1 MASLKI
7 IISISDKASDKFTK
21 LGKNLNTLDRR
32 MKKLNRE
39 HQKALTDKY
48 NATPMT
54 SRIRGV
60 SNLQRSL
67 KYADVMKRKAFTD
80 DYKPA
85 NMLKRINHVRQYRN
99 GLSQTQ
105 RLAKA
110 GIKLPISMDRNTLRG
125 MQNTFNRMRSM
136 KVPIT
141 ADTKAFTRQL
151 NNLRPNNRMRIK
163 LPVQLDGANLRQIE
177 RNMSRLR
184 VANPI
189 RVRAVDEVGPVM
201 QRINGMLARI
211 RRVPAIAIR
220 ARDTATSTIK
230 RVVSTAGSLRETYTA
245 RFNAIDRVTGPIS
258 RVSGLARNFAGRTFT
273 ATVRIADMA
282 TRPLQAIAR
291 TATST
296 LALLGAAG
304 GAYGG
309 VMVPIKMVADR
320 QDVTTQFE
328 VMLGGAEQASKR
340 VDELTTFAG
349 STPFLRDDI
358 FEASR
363 VLEVFT
369 GNALSTGD
377 GLRLIGDV
385 AAGTKRPINE
395 VAMWF
400 GRLYDGLK
408 SGRPVGDATMALQE
422 MGAMSGE
429 TRNMVEELA
438 ESGGNI
444 ADIWPTV
451 TGEFE
456 QYNGMME
463 KMSDNMNN
471 LLLGVRAFV
480 TNTLMMPWGE
490 GLESAF
496 GPMLQK
502 FREWR
507 GDNAEVLEGVRNDLK
522 NYGTQFGDLLTK
534 PFYGLGSIVDEA
546 FQNDELDG
554 LGERMKY
561 IISES
566 IEGVNQWLQSS
577 GIEKISSFM
586 GDIGET
592 YGDGLNKLINGLMGT
607 SDEGD
612 SSIFTTMGELGRES
626 AIEFGK
632 GFVDSL
638 EPKDLL
644 EKAFGKLKELNVSG
658 GKSLLGHLIGDDEL
672 KEQGNILGTILV
684 DAMLLAMAAK
694 FLPGF
699 KGILA
704 GASMLGGGLLAG
716 LFGKSTKKGGK
727 GLGKGGLIGSML
739 FGKDGKI
746 RKPNFKK
753 MFGGLSGL
761 KNFKLPKGLGKLL
774 TGFKGLPL
782 VGTILSGFG
791 LITGGAETM
800 GENIG
805 TILGGLGGGALGSI
819 FGPIGT
825 TIGASLGALGGG
837 KIGELFDTGVIQEKW
852 ATFSSWFS
860 SNVWEPIKS
869 GASSAGEWIS
879 TTWTSSIEWIKG
891 AWQSVSTWFMDS
903 VWTPI
908 SEFASETWQSIS
920 DTFTVAK
927 TWIQDTWSEVSTW
940 FQETIWNPIKDF
952 AIDTLNIVVG
962 LFVMAWQGIQEVW
975 GFVSEWF
982 MENVWTPLTEWATQT
997 WTSIVEFGQNAWLWI
1012 QETWATVSEWFMETV
1027 WNPLIEWASKT
1038 WSTIVEWG
1046 NNAWLWIQETW
1057 LLVSEWFIENVW
1069 MPLTEWATTTWN
1081 SIVLWAQNAWLW
1093 IQETWLLVSEWF
1105 IEMVWTPLSTW
1116 ASETWTQI
1124 STWASNA
1131 WLWIQETWALVSTW
1145 FIDTVWTPLS
1155 TWASETWESIKGFF
1169 SDAWTAIQGVWATV
1183 SEWFSS
1189 TVWEPT
1195 KAVFT
1200 GVAEFFG
1207 EKFDAARDRVTG
1219 AFEGVAGWFETNV
1232 FGPIQAG
1239 LDLISGAVET
1249 VAGAVSNLI
1258 GKAKSIG
1265 SSVTGL
1271 GGPTAG
1277 GAALGAAGKFA
1288 TGGYITK
1295 RQTALIGEN
1304 GNEFVIP
1311 VERNKDQGRQY
1322 LKRAAGM
1329 LGMTVMPSH
1338 ETMNTA
1344 NRRTRN
1350 VINLDDYRKNEPS
1363 RNNTNDKPK
1372 VTIPKPPHGGNGGG
1386 SNKTVQIT
1394 FTGDFNVRNDAD
1406 IDKIAERVKRSII
1419 DEIDEEYPDGEVM

>member
-21 LGKNLNTLDRR
+21 LGKNLNNLDRR
-32 MKKLNRE
+32 MKRLNRE
-39 HQKALTDKY
+39 HKKALTDQY
-48 NATPMT
+48 NAAPMMN
-54 SRIRGV
+54 RIRGV

-67 KYADVMKRKAFTD
+67 KMADVMKNRAFTD
-80 DYKPA
+80 NYKPA

-105 RLAKA
+105 RLARS
-110 GIKLPISMDRNTLRG
+110 GIKLPISMDRNALRG
-125 MQNTFNRMRSM
+125 MENTFSRLRTIR
-136 KVPIT
+136 VPVT
-141 ADTKAFTRQL
+141 ADTRGFTRQI
-151 NNLRPNNRMRIK
+151 NNLKPTNRMRIK
-163 LPVQLDGANLRQIE
+163 LPVHLDGANLRHIE

-184 VANPI
+184 VVNPI
-189 RVRAVDEVGPVM
+189 RVRAIDEVGPVM
-201 QRINGMLARI
+201 QRINGMLARV

-220 ARDTATSTIK
+220 ARDTASSMIQ
-230 RVVSTAGSLRETYTA
+230 RVVSTAGTLRSTYTTHL
-245 RFNAIDRVTGPIS
+245 NAIDRVTGPIT
-258 RVSGLARNFAGRTFT
+258 RVGGLARSFAGRTYT
-273 ATVRIADMA
+273 ATVRIADLA

-291 TATST
+291 TASST
-296 LALLGAAG
+296 LGLLGAAG

-309 VMVPIKMVADR
+309 IMVPLKMAADR
-320 QDVTTQFE
+320 EDVRTQFE
-328 VMLGGAEQASKR
+328 VLLGSAEKANDR
-340 VDELTTFAG
+340 INELTTFAG
-349 STPFLRDDI
+349 ETPFKRTDL

-363 VLEVFT
+363 VLQTFT
-369 GNALSTGD
+369 GDALSTGD

-385 AAGTKRPINE
+385 AAGTKRPISE
-395 VAMWF
+395 VSMWF
-400 GRLYDGLK
+400 GRMYDGLK

-429 TRNMVEELA
+429 TRNMIEELS

-451 TGEFE
+451 TAEFE
-456 QYNGMME
+456 DFNGLMILMA
-463 KMSDNMNN
+463 DNFNN
-471 LLLGVRAFV
+471 LMLGVRSFADEGI
-480 TNTLMMPWGE
+480 MQPWGE
-490 GLESAF
+490 GLRDGF
-496 GPMLQK
+496 KPMLK
-502 FREWR
+502 DFRQWR
-507 GDNAEVLEGVRNDLK
+507 NDNADLLEGVKEELMS
-522 NYGTQFGDLLTK
+522 YGSAFSGLLSE
-534 PFYGLGSIVDEA
+534 PLYSLGSIFDDA
-546 FQNDELDG
+546 FKDDNLG
-554 LGERMKY
+554 TLGEKLKY
-561 IISES
+561 VVEES
-566 IEGVNQWLQSS
+566 IEGVNSWLQTT
-577 GIEKISSFM
+577 GIDKISGFM
-586 GDIGET
+586 EDIGKT
-592 YGDGLNKLINGLMGT
+592 YGGGLNKLINGLMGT

-612 SSIFTTMGELGRES
+612 SSIFTTLGELGRES
-626 AIEFGK
+626 AIAFGTA
-632 GFVDSL
+632 FVDEL
-638 EPKDLL
+638 DPMDLL
-644 EKAFGKLKELNVSG
+644 EKAFGKLKELNIGG

-672 KEQGNILGTILV
+672 KEQGSIWGTLLV

-716 LFGKSTKKGGK
+716 LFGKSSKKGGK
-727 GLGKGGLIGSML
+727 GFGKGGLIGSML

-746 RKPNFKK
+746 RKPDFKK
-753 MFGGLSGL
+753 LFGGLGGL
-761 KNFKLPKGLGKLL
+761 KKFKLPDGLEKLL

-782 VGTILSGFG
+782 VGTILSAFG

-800 GENIG
+800 GESIG

-852 ATFSSWFS
+852 ATFSSWFGT
-860 SNVWEPIKS
+860 NVWEPIKS

-879 TTWTSSIEWIKG
+879 NAWDSSITWIKE
-891 AWQSVSTWFMDS
+891 AWSGISTWFMDS

-908 SEFASETWQSIS
+908 SDFAKESWQSIS
-920 DTFTVAK
+920 QAFEEGK
-927 TWIQDTWSEVSTW
+927 TWIQDIWSEVSTW
-940 FQETIWNPIKDF
+940 FQETVWDPIKNF
-952 AIDTLNIVVG
+952 AIDILNIVVG

-975 GFVSEWF
+975 GIASEWF
-982 MENVWTPLTEWATQT
+982 SENVWTPLKEWASETWESIKTFFSEAWLSIQEVWSSAIEWFIESVWNPLKEWAANT
-997 WTSIVEFGQNAWLWI
+997 WTSIVEGADASWLWIQESWALVTEWFLETVWNPLIEAATTAWNWISQKASETWLWI
-1012 QETWATVSEWFMETV
+1012 QETWMLVSEWFMETV
-1027 WNPLIEWASKT
+1027 WLPLQEMA
-1038 WSTIVEWG
+1038 TI
-1046 NNAWLWIQETW
+1046 AWNWI
-1057 LLVSEWFIENVW
+1057 SEAAI
-1069 MPLTEWATTTWN
+1069 
-1081 SIVLWAQNAWLW
+1081 
-1093 IQETWLLVSEWF
+1093 
-1105 IEMVWTPLSTW
+1105 
-1116 ASETWTQI
+1116 
-1124 STWASNA
+1124 NA
-1131 WLWIQETWALVSTW
+1131 WLWIQETWALVSEW
-1145 FIDTVWTPLS
+1145 FIETVWTPLS

-1169 SDAWTAIQGVWATV
+1169 SDAWTAIQDIWSTV

-1189 TVWEPT
+1189 TVWEPIKT
-1195 KAVFT
+1195 IFSNVST
-1200 GVAEFFG
+1200 FFG

-1277 GAALGAAGKFA
+1277 GAAIGAAGKFA

-1338 ETMNTA
+1338 EAMNTA

-1350 VINLDDYRKNEPS
+1350 VINLDDYRKNKPS
-1363 RNNTNDKPK
+1363 QNNIGDKPK
-1372 VTIPKPPHGGNGGG
+1372 ITIPNPPRGGNGSGG
-1386 SNKTVQIT
+1386 NKTVNIT

>member
-21 LGKNLNTLDRR
+21 LGKNLNNLDRR

-54 SRIRGV
+54 RRIRGV

-522 NYGTQFGDLLTK
+522 NYGTQFGELLTK

-546 FQNDELDG
+546 FQNDELNS
-554 LGERMKY
+554 LGERMKF
-561 IISES
+561 ILDES

-577 GIEKISSFM
+577 GIEKISGFM
-586 GDIGET
+586 GDLGET
-592 YGDGLNKLINGLMGT
+592 YGGGLNKLINGLMGT

-612 SSIFTTMGELGRES
+612 SSIFTTLGELGRES
-626 AIEFGK
+626 AIAFGTA
-632 GFVDSL
+632 FVDEL
-638 EPKDLL
+638 DPMDLL
-644 EKAFGKLKELNVSG
+644 EKAFGKLKELNIGG

-672 KEQGNILGTILV
+672 KEQGSIWGTLLV
-684 DAMLLAMAAK
+684 DAMLLSMAAK

-716 LFGKSTKKGGK
+716 LFGKSSKKGGK
-727 GLGKGGLIGSML
+727 GFGKGGLIGSML

-746 RKPNFKK
+746 RKPDFKK
-753 MFGGLSGL
+753 MFGGLGGL
-761 KNFKLPKGLGKLL
+761 KNFKLPDGLGKLL

-791 LITGGAETM
+791 LITGGAEMM
-800 GENIG
+800 GESIG

-852 ATFSSWFS
+852 ATFSSWFGT
-860 SNVWEPIKS
+860 NVWEPIKS
-869 GASSAGEWIS
+869 GASSAADWIS
-879 TTWTSSIEWIKG
+879 EAYNGSIEWIKG
-891 AWQSVSTWFMDS
+891 AWSDISTWFMDS

-908 SEFASETWQSIS
+908 SEFAKDTWQSIS
-920 DTFTVAK
+920 ETFDEAK
-927 TWIQDTWSEVSTW
+927 TWIQDSWSEISTW
-940 FQETIWNPIKDF
+940 FQETIWTPLKTF
-952 AIDTLNIVVG
+952 AIDTLNIIVG
-962 LFVMAWQGIQEVW
+962 LFVMAWQGIQEAW
-975 GFVSEWF
+975 GIASEWF
-982 MENVWTPLTEWATQT
+982 MENVWTPLVEWASQT
-997 WTSIVEFGQNAWLWI
+997 WTSIVEWGQNAWLWL
-1012 QETWATVSEWFMETV
+1012 QETWVTVSDWFLENV
-1027 WNPLIEWASKT
+1027 WNPLIEWAS
-1038 WSTIVEWG
+1038 
-1046 NNAWLWIQETW
+1046 
-1057 LLVSEWFIENVW
+1057 
-1069 MPLTEWATTTWN
+1069 TTWN

-1093 IQETWLLVSEWF
+1093 IQETWLLVSDWF
-1105 IEMVWTPLSTW
+1105 IEMVWTPLTTW

-1131 WLWIQETWALVSTW
+1131 WLWIQETWALVSDW
-1145 FIDTVWTPLS
+1145 FIETVWTPLS
-1155 TWASETWESIKGFF
+1155 TWASETWESIKTFF
-1169 SDAWTAIQGVWATV
+1169 SDAWSYIQGVWAVV

-1189 TVWEPT
+1189 NVWEPIKT
-1195 KAVFT
+1195 VFSNVST
-1200 GVAEFFG
+1200 FFG

-1277 GAALGAAGKFA
+1277 GAAIGAAGAFA

-1295 RQTALIGEN
+1295 RQNALIGEN

-1322 LKRAAGM
+1322 LKRAAAM
-1329 LGMTVMPSH
+1329 LGMQVMPSH
-1338 ETMNTA
+1338 EAMNTA
-1344 NRRTRN
+1344 DHRTRN
-1350 VINLDDYRKNEPS
+1350 VINLDDYRQNRKP
-1363 RNNTNDKPK
+1363 RNTSSDSPK
-1372 VTIPKPPHGGNGGG
+1372 IHLPKPPNRGGGGGG
-1386 SNKTVQIT
+1386 SKTVSIT
-1394 FTGDFNVRNDAD
+1394 FTGDFNVRNEED

-1419 DEIDEEYPDGEVM
+1419 EEIDEEYPDGEVM

>member
-21 LGKNLNTLDRR
+21 LGKNLNNLDRR
-32 MKKLNRE
+32 MKRLNRE
-39 HQKALTDKY
+39 HKKALTDRY
-48 NATPMT
+48 NAAPMMN
-54 SRIRGV
+54 RIKGV

-67 KYADVMKRKAFTD
+67 KMADVMKSRAFTD
-80 DYKPA
+80 NYKPA

-105 RLAKA
+105 RLARS
-110 GIKLPISMDRNTLRG
+110 GIKLPISMDRNALRG
-125 MQNTFNRMRSM
+125 MENTFSRLRTIR
-136 KVPIT
+136 VPVT
-141 ADTKAFTRQL
+141 ADTRGFTRQL
-151 NNLRPNNRMRIK
+151 NNLRPTNRMRIRM
-163 LPVQLDGANLRQIE
+163 PVNLDGANLRHIE

-184 VANPI
+184 VSNPI
-189 RVRAVDEVGPVM
+189 RLRAVDEVSPIM
-201 QRINGMLARI
+201 QRINGMLARV

-220 ARDTATSTIK
+220 ARDTASSMIQ
-230 RVVSTAGSLRETYTA
+230 RVVSTAGTLRSTYTTHL
-245 RFNAIDRVTGPIS
+245 NAIDRVTGPIT
-258 RVSGLARNFAGRTFT
+258 RVGGLARSFAGRTYT

-296 LALLGAAG
+296 LGLLGAAG

-309 VMVPIKMVADR
+309 IMMPIKMVADR

-328 VMLGGAEQASKR
+328 VMLGGAEQASQR
-340 VDELTTFAG
+340 VEELTTFAG

-363 VLEVFT
+363 VLETFA

-400 GRLYDGLK
+400 GRMYDGLK

-429 TRNMVEELA
+429 TRNMIEELA

-471 LLLGVRAFV
+471 LLLGVRSFI

-490 GLESAF
+490 GLESAI

-507 GDNAEVLEGVRNDLK
+507 GDNADVLEGVRSDLES
-522 NYGTQFGDLLTK
+522 YGSQFGELLTK

-546 FQNDELDG
+546 FQNDELNS
-554 LGERMKY
+554 LGERMRF
-561 IISES
+561 ILDES

-577 GIEKISSFM
+577 GIEKISGFM
-586 GDIGET
+586 GDLGET
-592 YGDGLNKLINGLMGT
+592 YGGGLNKLINGLMGT

-612 SSIFTTMGELGRES
+612 SSIFTTLGELGRES

-632 GFVDSL
+632 AFVDEL
-638 EPKDLL
+638 DPMDLL
-644 EKAFGKLKELNVSG
+644 EKAFGKLKELNIGG

-672 KEQGNILGTILV
+672 KEQGSIWGTLLV

-716 LFGKSTKKGGK
+716 LFGKSSKKGGK
-727 GLGKGGLIGSML
+727 GFGKGGLIGSML
-739 FGKDGKI
+739 FGKDGKV
-746 RKPNFKK
+746 RKPDFKK
-753 MFGGLSGL
+753 LFGGLGGL
-761 KNFKLPKGLGKLL
+761 KNFKLPDGLGKLL

-805 TILGGLGGGALGSI
+805 TVLGGLGGGALGSI
-819 FGPIGT
+819 FGPVGT

-852 ATFSSWFS
+852 STFSSWFNT
-860 SNVWEPIKS
+860 NVWEPIKN
-869 GASSAGEWIS
+869 GASSAGEWLS
-879 TTWTSSIEWIKG
+879 NAWDSSITWIKE
-891 AWQSVSTWFMDS
+891 AWSGISTWFMDT

-908 SEFASETWQSIS
+908 SDFAKETWLSISET
-920 DTFTVAK
+920 FTEAK

-940 FQETIWNPIKDF
+940 FRETIWDPIKNF
-952 AIDTLNIVVG
+952 AIDTLNIIVG

-975 GFVSEWF
+975 GIVSEWF
-982 MENVWTPLTEWATQT
+982 MENVWTPLVEWATTT
-997 WTSIVEFGQNAWLWI
+997 WNSIVEWGQNAWLWI

-1027 WNPLIEWASKT
+1027 WTPLTEWAATT
-1038 WSTIVEWG
+1038 WTAITTWA

-1057 LLVSEWFIENVW
+1057 LLVSEWFLENVW
-1069 MPLTEWATTTWN
+1069 TPLIEWATTTWN
-1081 SIVLWAQNAWLW
+1081 TIVLWAQNAWLW
-1093 IQETWLLVSEWF
+1093 IQETWALVSDWF
-1105 IEMVWTPLSTW
+1105 IE
-1116 ASETWTQI
+1116 
-1124 STWASNA
+1124 
-1131 WLWIQETWALVSTW
+1131 
-1145 FIDTVWTPLS
+1145 TVWTPLS
-1155 TWASETWESIKGFF
+1155 TWASETWESIKTFF
-1169 SDAWTAIQGVWATV
+1169 SDAWLYIQGVWAVV
-1183 SEWFSS
+1183 SEWFS
-1189 TVWEPT
+1189 TNVWEPIKT
-1195 KAVFT
+1195 VFST
-1200 GVAEFFG
+1200 VSTYFG

-1232 FGPIQAG
+1232 FGPIQSG

-1271 GGPTAG
+1271 GGSSPTAG
-1277 GAALGAAGKFA
+1277 GAAIGAAGRFA
-1288 TGGYITK
+1288 TGGYINK

-1322 LKRAAGM
+1322 LKRAAAM
-1329 LGMTVMPSH
+1329 LGMQVMPSH
-1338 ETMNTA
+1338 EAMNTA
-1344 NRRTRN
+1344 DHRTRN
-1350 VINLDDYRKNEPS
+1350 VINLDDYRQNRKSPSNSNNPPKVNLPKPS
-1363 RNNTNDKPK
+1363 RS
-1372 VTIPKPPHGGNGGG
+1372 GGGGGG
-1386 SNKTVQIT
+1386 SKTVSIT
-1394 FTGDFNVRNDAD
+1394 FTGDFNVRNDED

-1419 DEIDEEYPDGEVM
+1419 DEIDDEYPDGEVM